1 MKALFSCLYPFI
13 LASGSPRRQQFLQE
27 LGVEYRVVRPRG
39 VEPAPQDGE
48 QPERYALRAATAK
61 AEAVAGLC
69 AAPQTVVLAA
79 DTVVALEGNILGKP
93 ENAADA
99 LRMLRLLAGR
109 THRVISAVSVFL
121 PGGDRLEFHDST
133 EVRFHAWPDA
143 ALAAYARSGEP
154 LDKAGAYA
162 IQGQGAFL
170 VDSIAGS
177 WSTVVGLPVTQL
189 VAALL
194 ARGILRRSLRDCL
207 YKGSCLSAAPSSFF
221 TPFKYQTGQRWL

>member
-1 MKALFSCLYPFI
+1 MKALFFSHYPLI

-39 VEPAPQDGE
+39 VEPAPRDGE
-48 QPERYALRAATAK
+48 EPERYALRAAAAK
-61 AEAVAGLC
+61 AEAVAGQC
-69 AAPQTVVLAA
+69 AVPQAVVLAA
-79 DTVVALEGNILGKP
+79 DTVVALEGDILGKP
-93 ENAADA
+93 EDAADA

-121 PGGDRLEFHDST
+121 PEGDRLDFHDST

-194 ARGILRRSLRDCL
+194 ARGII
-207 YKGSCLSAAPSSFF
+207 APQ
-221 TPFKYQTGQRWL
+221 P